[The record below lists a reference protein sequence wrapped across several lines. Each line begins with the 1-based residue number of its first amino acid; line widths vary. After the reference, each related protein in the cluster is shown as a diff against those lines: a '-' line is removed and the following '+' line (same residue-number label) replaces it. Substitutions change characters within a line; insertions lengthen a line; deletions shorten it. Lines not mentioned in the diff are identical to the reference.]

1 MCFLSGTG
9 GTGKS
14 EVINTVRHYCKLLYN
29 ELGIEFTKRTIVVT
43 AITGSA
49 AVSIHGETMHSSCDF
64 NSKMSPDE
72 DWKNTIMVVVDEISF
87 IKRCDFEKLNTILN
101 AKCEVSSPR
110 RFGNLQMIFAGDFCQ
125 LKPPDN
131 FSQPLYTYK
140 DLGLWH
146 EGVDTFLELKTNHR
160 FKDDPEWGELLE
172 RYRADGPST
181 QDIEA
186 INKRVVGEGKH
197 LSAKDL
203 PENLCYPFTTQ
214 WPLSGH

>member
-72 DWKNTIMVVVDEISF
+72 DWKNTIMVVVNEISF

-110 RFGNLQMIFAGDFCQ
+110 MFGNLQMIFAGNFCQ
-125 LKPPDN
+125 LKPSNN
-131 FSQPLYTYK
+131 FSRPLYTYK

-146 EGVDTFLELKTNHR
+146 EGVNAFLELKTNNR
-160 FKDDPEWGELLE
+160 FKDDPEWGKLLE
-172 RYRADGPST
+172 R
-181 QDIEA
+181 
-186 INKRVVGEGKH
+186 
-197 LSAKDL
+197 
-203 PENLCYPFTTQ
+203 
-214 WPLSGH
+214 